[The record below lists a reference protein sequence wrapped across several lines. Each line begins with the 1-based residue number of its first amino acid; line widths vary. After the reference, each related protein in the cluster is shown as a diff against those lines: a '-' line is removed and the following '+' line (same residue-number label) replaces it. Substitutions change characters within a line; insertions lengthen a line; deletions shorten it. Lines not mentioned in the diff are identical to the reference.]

1 MNPEIDISNV
11 ILKTERL
18 LIRPWRQSDL
28 DDFYSYAS
36 VDGVGQMAGWKPHES
51 KEESKIIL
59 DMFISHKKTFALEY
73 QGKVI
78 GSVGIEKYNESH
90 FPEFENKKCREIG
103 YVLSKEYWGQGLMPE
118 ALKEVIRFLFENANL
133 DVIFCGHFLWNEQSH
148 RVQEKSGFKHYAF
161 DTYETAFGTTEE
173 NEVNILKREDWVLQQ
188 ISAC

>member
-36 VDGVGQMAGWKPHES
+36 VDGVGQMAGWKPHKS

-78 GSVGIEKYNESH
+78 GSVGIEKYNETH

-133 DVIFCGHFLWNEQSH
+133 DVIFCGHFLWNKQSH

-173 NEVNILKREDWVLQQ
+173 NEVNILKREDWVLQ
-188 ISAC
+188 

>member
-78 GSVGIEKYNESH
+78 GSVGVEKYNETH

-148 RVQEKSGFKHYAF
+148 RVQEKSGFKHYGF

-188 ISAC
+188 IPAC

>member
-78 GSVGIEKYNESH
+78 GSVGIEKYNETH

-173 NEVNILKREDWVLQQ
+173 NEVTILKREDWVLQQ

>member
-36 VDGVGQMAGWKPHES
+36 VDGVGQMAGWKPHKS

-78 GSVGIEKYNESH
+78 GSVGIEKYNETH

-188 ISAC
+188 IPAC

>member
-11 ILKTERL
+11 TLKTERL

-78 GSVGIEKYNESH
+78 GSVGIEKYNETH

>member
-78 GSVGIEKYNESH
+78 GSVGIENTMKLTSRN
-90 FPEFENKKCREIG
+90 
-103 YVLSKEYWGQGLMPE
+103 
-118 ALKEVIRFLFENANL
+118 LKIRNA
-133 DVIFCGHFLWNEQSH
+133 V
-148 RVQEKSGFKHYAF
+148 R
-161 DTYETAFGTTEE
+161 
-173 NEVNILKREDWVLQQ
+173 
-188 ISAC
+188 

>member
-36 VDGVGQMAGWKPHES
+36 VDGVGQMAGWKPHKS

-78 GSVGIEKYNESH
+78 GSVGIEKYNETH

>member
-36 VDGVGQMAGWKPHES
+36 VDGVGQMAGWKPHKS

-78 GSVGIEKYNESH
+78 GSVGIEKYNETH

-103 YVLSKEYWGQGLMPE
+103 YVLSKEYWRQGLMPE

-161 DTYETAFGTTEE
+161 DTYETAFGTKEE

>member
-36 VDGVGQMAGWKPHES
+36 VDGVGQMAGWKPHKS

-78 GSVGIEKYNESH
+78 GSVGIEKYNETH

-133 DVIFCGHFLWNEQSH
+133 DVIFCSHFLWNEQSH

>member
-78 GSVGIEKYNESH
+78 GSVGIEKYNETH

>member
-18 LIRPWRQSDL
+18 LIRPWRQSDI

-78 GSVGIEKYNESH
+78 GSVGIEKYNETH

-103 YVLSKEYWGQGLMPE
+103 YVLSKEYWGQGLMPG

-148 RVQEKSGFKHYAF
+148 RVQEKSGFKHYGF

-173 NEVNILKREDWVLQQ
+173 NEVNILKREDWVLQ
-188 ISAC
+188 

>member
-78 GSVGIEKYNESH
+78 GSVGIEKYNETH

-173 NEVNILKREDWVLQQ
+173 NELNILKREDWVLQQ

>member
-36 VDGVGQMAGWKPHES
+36 VDGVGQMAGWKPHKS

-78 GSVGIEKYNESH
+78 GSVGIEKYIETH

-148 RVQEKSGFKHYAF
+148 RAQGKSGFKHYAF

-173 NEVNILKREDWVLQQ
+173 NEVNILKREDWVLQ
-188 ISAC
+188 

>member
-59 DMFISHKKTFALEY
+59 DIFISHKKTFALEY

-78 GSVGIEKYNESH
+78 GSVGIEKYNETH

-188 ISAC
+188 IPAC

>member
-78 GSVGIEKYNESH
+78 GSVGIEKYNETH

-173 NEVNILKREDWVLQQ
+173 NEVTILKREDWVLQQ
-188 ISAC
+188 IPAC